1 VSLIV
6 QSKTELSSHHI
17 VILSVRREAR
27 QPWPDLLEQVAV
39 GAEVVEEVAV
49 AGLILDGANLRP
61 VLEQP

>member
-1 VSLIV
+1 
-6 QSKTELSSHHI
+6 
-17 VILSVRREAR
+17 
-27 QPWPDLLEQVAV
+27 LLEQVAV